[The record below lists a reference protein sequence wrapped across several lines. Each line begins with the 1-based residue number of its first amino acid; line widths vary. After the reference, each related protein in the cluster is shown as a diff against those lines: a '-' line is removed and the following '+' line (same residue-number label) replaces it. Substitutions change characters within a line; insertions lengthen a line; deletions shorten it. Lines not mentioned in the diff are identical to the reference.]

1 MIKTTVLIA
10 EDNPDC
16 LHLLHVVLENE
27 GFVVLAAGDGAQ
39 ALLILKDVKPD
50 VIVTDLMLPLVS
62 GGDLIRYVRKTAEL
76 AQIPI
81 VVVSGYSRDYE
92 PQAFEAGASAV
103 LQKPIDLDLLVD
115 TVKLSCAPQP
125 HHSSQ
130 SQSPA
135 DFAPQMKQRHATTA
149 E

>member
-92 PQAFEAGASAV
+92 AQAFEVGASVV

-115 TVKLSCAPQP
+115 TVKLACASPP
-125 HHSSQ
+125 RHSSL
-130 SQSPA
+130 SHPST
-135 DFAPQMKQRHATTA
+135 DFAPQMKQRRATPT